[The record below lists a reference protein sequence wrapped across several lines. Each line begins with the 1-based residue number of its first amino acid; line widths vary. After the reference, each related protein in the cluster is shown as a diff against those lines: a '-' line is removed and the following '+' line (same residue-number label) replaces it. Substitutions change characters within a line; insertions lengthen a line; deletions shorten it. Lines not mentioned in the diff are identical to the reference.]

1 MSDKEWIRV
10 TDELPKPK
18 QEVIAFIDVGGRAT
32 IEIAQHM
39 GEAIWQVTGWGDPF
53 QDCVTYWMPLPKPST
68 PCRTET
74 RLETSNGDMSEMAI
88 PEVRRYDA
96 TLERSSVGGWVRYGD
111 YAALEHRNEALA
123 KALMGFRIN
132 AHWIPEIGE
141 RLAKAADALLAA
153 QKEQADAGK

>member
-53 QDCVTYWMPLPKPST
+53 QDCVTYWMPLPKP
-68 PCRTET
+68 P
-74 RLETSNGDMSEMAI
+74 
-88 PEVRRYDA
+88 
-96 TLERSSVGGWVRYGD
+96 
-111 YAALEHRNEALA
+111 
-123 KALMGFRIN
+123 K
-132 AHWIPEIGE
+132 
-141 RLAKAADALLAA
+141 K
-153 QKEQADAGK
+153 AGKP